1 MVSAYEP
8 SDQMQMDWRHGAVVS
23 KEQNYCML
31 ALLVLGWVTIWYA
44 TNQPGQLSLE
54 FLRGH

>member
-8 SDQMQMDWRHGAVVS
+8 SDQMQMDWRHAAVVS

-44 TNQPGQLSLE
+44 TNQPG
-54 FLRGH
+54 